1 MPIKLPDDF
10 AKKRLYNHNL
20 SDIRDDIILWEVLR
34 VKPKQDIK
42 IRFLEKNSK
51 YDQGIRLAIDV
62 GKGELVING
71 KSGRDFYL
79 WENNAPAEIN
89 VKCVSEEGYLS
100 IYPVYEWPP
109 FGVQSQTGYSG
120 MLLEQNGNIYTYYC
134 NDAVKDSD
142 FNALVFEI
150 KLL

>member
-20 SDIRDDIILWEVLR
+20 SDIRDDIILWEVLS

-71 KSGRDFYL
+71 KSGRDFCL

-89 VKCVSEEGYLS
+89 VKCVSEEGSCAGSS
-100 IYPVYEWPP
+100 IGSVSVSA
-109 FGVQSQTGYSG
+109 G
-120 MLLEQNGNIYTYYC
+120 
-134 NDAVKDSD
+134 
-142 FNALVFEI
+142 
-150 KLL
+150 